1 VPNKEARIKFT
12 AETSEFQ
19 AQIKGANSALAS
31 FRAGL
36 ALNEAEFKNT
46 GNSAQYLQNKQKLL
60 SAEIKSSQQKQEALN
75 GKLEAA
81 KRIYGENSTE
91 AQGWA
96 TSLDKAKAEEQKLLT
111 ALNETNDAIEKQRQA
126 EEDAKQPIDQL
137 KVTIEQQ
144 RAELE
149 RLRSEYANVALTEGK
164 NSESAKD
171 LKVRINELNDE
182 LNRNEKEL
190 KDVSLA
196 SNNSKEA
203 LGGMSKGCIAA
214 GNILGNLASQGLS
227 FLIQKLK
234 EAVVA
239 VINLGTEFTAS
250 LSRVQALSGAT
261 SGEMAALEERA
272 KELGRSTIFSA
283 TDVSDAFGYMA
294 LAGWDVSDMLSGI
307 DGVLNLAA
315 SSEMDLAKASDI
327 VTDYLTAFGLSAA
340 DSGKFVDQMTYAMSH
355 SNTNTEQLGEAY
367 KNVASTAA
375 SLGYSVE
382 DTTSAIMVL
391 ANAGVKGGEAGTG
404 LSTIMTR
411 LATNAKDSATALH
424 KHGVEVYDSSG
435 KMNSLSSILLGT
447 AKAWTNM
454 SDKERAALAKT
465 VAGTS
470 QYSKFASI
478 MGQLS
483 SATADGTTQ
492 FEDYT
497 EALENCKGTA
507 SEMSQVM
514 NDNLSG
520 DMKAL
525 GSAMEGL
532 GLELFS
538 IFEGPLRGIAQLTT
552 EVVNDITDGIEGIVE
567 NVTAKS
573 DLQNFI
579 DDIAKSTEA
588 IQDSIK
594 NTKDAVDGAN
604 TSVAELEAYKG
615 ILLELNSQEELSEFQ
630 KYQMKAAVEALSGV
644 MPELAS
650 SYDEVTGSLN
660 LTNEELVKMFDNTEA
675 LIMQQALSDART
687 EMMKNVIDAQL
698 QQTKAESALAEASKE
713 YAEAYNATNAP
724 FEGDPWMEADYY
736 TSVAADAE
744 VARQNMQAAIKVTED
759 ATKATKDAE
768 DEYKLLEETAAQVA
782 EQYGEM
788 TGGAKEA
795 AEGQKD
801 VTDATEE
808 ATDALEDNEESIW
821 DQEDAY
827 AKQAAAAEAA
837 AERIKQAFEDQK
849 KSISDSAA
857 ESVSLL
863 KAFDGGVE
871 ITADEIY
878 TNLVSQY
885 QQLSTWMGNMQLLAT
900 QVGEGMT
907 QEVYD
912 AILEMGPG
920 AANLVQTLVDTM
932 NDGSGQF
939 EEIVALYDKNLQIT
953 AATETLAAYTQ
964 AGKDYAAAAEAGLSD
979 GEEDITTAA
988 QDIGDAAAEESD
1000 FSGVSEKAS
1009 EAAEGV
1015 SDSMTSIAN
1024 DVRAKMNTAVAA
1036 TYSGVDQMRRAL
1048 TQTLRGPNIIL
1059 PHFYM
1064 AGAFDARTGAVP
1076 TVGVNWYAKGGIF
1089 TKPTI
1094 FDTAAGQIGVGEAGA
1109 EAVLPIDLLREYI
1122 ADAIDRPAYGD
1133 VNIEMTV
1140 NGAEDPEA
1148 WGSKFGRA
1156 LKSYM
1161 RMV

>member
-1 VPNKEARIKFT
+1 MANREAKIKFT
-12 AETSEFQ
+12 AKTKEFTEG
-19 AQIKGANSALAS
+19 ITKANKTMAS
-31 FRAGL
+31 LRAAL

-46 GNSAQYLQNKQKLL
+46 GDSAAYLENKDKILTAQ
-60 SAEIKSSQQKQEALN
+60 
-75 GKLEAA
+75 LEANIEKQDALSEKLRVA
-81 KRIYGENSTE
+81 KELYGENSTE
-91 AQGWA
+91 VQDWQTKLTKAQ
-96 TSLDKAKAEEQKLLT
+96 TEEQKLTTELH
-111 ALNETNDAIEKQRQA
+111 ET
-126 EEDAKQPIDQL
+126 
-137 KVTIEQQ
+137 
-144 RAELE
+144 
-149 RLRSEYANVALTEGK
+149 TE
-164 NSESAKD
+164 
-171 LKVRINELNDE
+171 E
-182 LNRNEKEL
+182 LNRFKAGTDQGKEGL
-190 KDVSLA
+190 QDMG
-196 SNNSKEA
+196 E
-203 LGGMSKGCIAA
+203 AA
-214 GNILGNLASQGLS
+214 GNLSSKTVAVGNIVANLASQGLT
-227 FLIQKLK
+227 FLVQKLK
-234 EAVVA
+234 EAVTA

-261 SGEMAALEERA
+261 SAEMAALEERA
-272 KELGRSTIFSA
+272 KELGRSTVFSA
-283 TDVSDAFGYMA
+283 SDVSDAFGYMA

-411 LATNAKDSATALH
+411 LATNAKDSATALQ
-424 KHGVEVYDSSG
+424 KYGVEVYDANG
-435 KMNSLSSILLGT
+435 RMNSLSSILLGT
-447 AKAWTNM
+447 AKAWTTM

-483 SATADGTTQ
+483 AATADGKTQ

-497 EALENCKGTA
+497 EALESCQGTA
-507 SEMSQVM
+507 SEMSKVM
-514 NDNLSG
+514 NDNLAG

-538 IFEGPLRGIAQLTT
+538 ILEGPLRGAAQLATD
-552 EVVNDITDGIEGIVE
+552 VVNDITDAIDGFVD

-573 DLQNFI
+573 DLEKFL

-588 IQDSIK
+588 VQDSIN
-594 NTKDAVDGAN
+594 NTKEAMEGADS
-604 TSVAELEAYKG
+604 SVAELEAYKS
-615 ILLELNSQEELSEFQ
+615 ILLELNNQESLSEFQ
-630 KYQMKAAVEALSGV
+630 KYQLKSAVDALSAT
-644 MPELAS
+644 MPDLAAA
-650 SYDEVTGSLN
+650 YDEVTGSLN
-660 LTNEELVKMFDNTEA
+660 LTNEQLVEMFDNTEA
-675 LIMQQALSDART
+675 LIIQEALAEART
-687 EMMKNVIDAQL
+687 DMMKAYVDATLNQA
-698 QQTKAESALAEASKE
+698 KAESALAEASKE
-713 YAEAYNATNAP
+713 YAEAYKETKATYGDIPELEFDFYNASS
-724 FEGDPWMEADYY
+724 ADR
-736 TSVAADAE
+736 AE
-744 VARQNMQAAIKVTED
+744 LEKAIKVAED

-768 DEYKLLEETAAQVA
+768 TELKGFEDIAAA
-782 EQYGEM
+782 
-788 TGGAKEA
+788 A
-795 AEGQKD
+795 AEKFGDMTKG
-801 VTDATEE
+801 AEE
-808 ATDALEDNEESIW
+808 ATKGQESVTEATEATQKALEDNERTIE
-821 DQEDAY
+821 DQTEAY
-827 AKQAAAAEAA
+827 EEQAAAAEAA
-837 AERIKQAFEDQK
+837 KERIVQAYEDQK
-849 KSISDSAA
+849 TSISDSVAG
-857 ESVSLL
+857 SVSLL

-900 QVGEGMT
+900 QVGEKMT

-932 NDGSGQF
+932 NDGGGQF

-964 AGKDYAAAAEAGLSD
+964 AGKDYAAAAEEGLSD

-988 QDIGDAAAEESD
+988 QDIGDAASEEAD
-1000 FSGVSEKAS
+1000 FSGISDKAG

-1015 SDSMTSIAN
+1015 SDSMTSIVN
-1024 DVRAKMNTAVAA
+1024 DIRSKMSSAVATA
-1036 TYSGVDQMRRAL
+1036 YSYIDQLRRAL

-1059 PHFYM
+1059 PHFHM
-1064 AGAFDARTGAVP
+1064 SGTFDAKTGQVP
-1076 TVGVNWYAKGGIF
+1076 VVGVSWYAKGGVF

-1094 FDTAAGQIGVGEAGA
+1094 FDTAAGPIGVGEAGP
-1109 EAVLPIDLLREYI
+1109 EAVLPIDVLKDYI
-1122 ADAIDRPAYGD
+1122 SEAIGSAASGT
-1133 VNIEMTV
+1133 VNVQMTV

-1148 WGSKFGRA
+1148 WGTKFGRA